1 VLFKRETEELR
12 FCLLI
17 RQQMKE
23 YYNITFD
30 ENGFEEKS
38 DMML

>member
-1 VLFKRETEELR
+1 
-12 FCLLI
+12 
-17 RQQMKE
+17 MKE

-38 DMML
+38 DMMLWSCYVLH